1 MERHPES
8 QRDPSGEASVREIE
22 PDPAFARTT
31 RVVATPNPESPA
43 RSTVSVSASASP
55 LAFGAPA
62 RPAESL
68 PLEPG
73 RVIKHY
79 EIIREL
85 GQGGMGRVFLARD
98 TRLARLCAIKLL
110 VGYTGKRAGR
120 FLAEA
125 RATARCKH
133 ESIVVVYEVDELEGY
148 PYMVLEY
155 LEGRTLRAWMTERER
170 PAGVSPSVAAEI
182 MIPVARALVC
192 AHEMGIVHRDLK
204 PENILLTESGQVKVL
219 DFGIAKR
226 FTLDDT
232 GTMTL
237 AAPRK
242 DDDVTTTEDGT
253 VVGTPPYMSPEQ
265 WLGLD
270 VDPQCDLW
278 AAGIILHELVTGA
291 HPLAP
296 VSMARLVGVQVLEIP
311 MPSALETR
319 PDLGAMG
326 ALVDRCLK
334 KHKAERIGSAREL
347 CAALESL
354 STGPRAAAIS
364 EDDNPFAGLSA
375 FQESDAAR
383 FFGRDRDIAGVLGR
397 LRNQQLVVV
406 TGPSGAGK
414 SSFVRAGILPALKRS
429 GGHWEAFI
437 LRPGRK
443 PLAALA
449 DLLAQVSESPEGAGS
464 GASVPPASE
473 TDDLAA
479 TLRSR
484 PGYLGARLR
493 AWCRRAGPDHHIL
506 LFVDQFEELYTLGAS
521 PDEWKSFLAC
531 LEGVAD
537 DASSPLRV
545 VLAMRSDFLD
555 RLVDNR
561 HFITEVTRGLVF
573 LPPLGREGLRAAL
586 TKPIEAA
593 GYRFEGDEL
602 VEQMLDTLEN
612 TRSALPL
619 LQFTA
624 TKLWEARDREH
635 KLLSRESYR
644 ALGGVAGA
652 LSTHA
657 DAVLATLSGPE
668 QALARSILLRL
679 VTPERTR
686 ALVSLSELRELAEGG
701 DATEQVVQHLAAAR
715 LLVIETDGD
724 KEGKVVE
731 IVHESLV
738 ERWAKLRHWL
748 DENEKDAQ
756 FLARLRAAAQ
766 QWDTSGESEGLV
778 WRDRAAEEARQW
790 LSRRRAAQAAGAPF
804 RLGRRE
810 ERYLLAV
817 VALSDRERSLRRRVA
832 MGVIVMLGAITV
844 VVSYLALRAG
854 EHARR
859 ADQQAS
865 HADEEAARAQAEARQ
880 ARNATRMAAAR
891 ELSGDPTTVLSLL
904 REVEAPE
911 VPRGFAELARWAF
924 QSGPALVVL
933 THPALVT
940 SAAYSP
946 DGRRIATASEDG
958 IVRVWNAD
966 GRGEPLLLPGQ
977 ETVQSVAWSPDG
989 RRIAGAL
996 WDRTVRIWNADG
1008 EGGALVLTGHEDA
1021 VRAVAW
1027 SPDGARIVS
1036 ASRDGTARI
1045 WRSDGAGESVI
1056 LRGHE
1061 QGLRSAAFSPDGARV
1076 VTASEDKTARVWNAD
1091 GTGAPLVFR
1100 GHLAPVNSA
1109 MFRPDGEHIVTASW
1123 DKTVR
1128 LWRAD
1133 GSGESEILTGYKDG
1147 VYSLAFISE
1156 GGRILTTNQGDG
1168 TRLFTAESSGDP
1180 LVFRGHE
1187 DAIQRASYSPDGKFV
1202 VTVSSDKT
1210 ARVWSTGGTGRPLLL
1225 KGHQRMV
1232 YRASFSPDGRQVVT
1246 AAWDNTA
1253 RVWDVEGGGKPVVLR
1268 GHENVVNWAE
1278 WSPDGRS
1285 IVTASEDRTAR
1296 VWNADGRGEPLV
1308 LRGHLA
1314 TVKSA
1319 SWSPDGKQI
1328 VTASEDKTARV
1339 WNADGSGEPLVLEG
1353 HQAAVNAA
1361 SWSPDGRRIV
1371 TASRDKV
1378 VRIWNADG
1386 SGEPRLLLDHQGNV
1400 RSAVFSPDGKQIVT
1414 ASHDRTARV
1423 WSADGSGDPVV
1434 LVGHQHW
1441 VNSAEW
1447 SPDGKRIVTASQDKT
1462 VRIWNADGSGEP
1474 LVLRGSDFVL
1484 NSAVYSPD
1492 GERIVTASDDKAAW
1506 VWTDLEPLTGA
1517 EDPKLWSATTY
1528 CMPVERRIALLNV
1541 PEAAA
1546 RAAHEACV
1554 RRVEATTAAR
1564 VDAAQR

>member
-8 QRDPSGEASVREIE
+8 QRGRSEETSAREPE
-22 PDPAFARTT
+22 PDPAFARTA
-31 RVVATPNPESPA
+31 RVLTEPNPESPSRA
-43 RSTVSVSASASP
+43 TLSATSP
-55 LAFGAPA
+55 PMAFGAPA
-62 RPAESL
+62 IPVESL
-68 PLEPG
+68 SLQPG

-133 ESIVVVYEVDELEGY
+133 ESIVVVYEVDELQGY

-170 PAGVSPSVAAEI
+170 VGGVAPSVAAEI
-182 MIPVARALVC
+182 MIPVVRALVC

-204 PENILLTESGQVKVL
+204 PENILLTDGGQVKVL

-226 FTLDDT
+226 FTLDNT
-232 GTMTL
+232 GTMTI
-237 AAPRK
+237 AAPRPG
-242 DDDVTTTEDGT
+242 DDLTTTEDGT

-270 VDPQCDLW
+270 VDPQCDVW

-296 VSMARLVGVQVLEIP
+296 VSMARLVGVQVLELP
-311 MPSALETR
+311 MPSALESR
-319 PDLGAMG
+319 ADLGALG
-326 ALVDRCLK
+326 ALIDRCLK
-334 KHKAERIGSAREL
+334 KSKTERIGSAREL
-347 CAALESL
+347 LTALEGLVDEPTTVAL
-354 STGPRAAAIS
+354 SD
-364 EDDNPFAGLSA
+364 DDNPFAGLSA
-375 FQESDAAR
+375 FQEADAAR
-383 FFGRDRDIAGVLGR
+383 FFGRERDIAGALGR

-406 TGPSGAGK
+406 AGPSGAGK
-414 SSFVRAGILPALKRS
+414 SSFVRAGLLPALKRS
-429 GGHWEAFI
+429 GGPWEVFL
-437 LRPGRK
+437 LRSGRK

-449 DLLAQVSESPEGAGS
+449 DVLAQLADAPIDIRG
-464 GASVPPASE
+464 SVPLTSDIE
-473 TDDLAA
+473 ELAA

-493 AWCRRAGPDHHIL
+493 ARCRRAGPDHHIL
-506 LFVDQFEELYTLGAS
+506 LIVDQFEELYTLGANQ
-521 PDEWKSFLAC
+521 DEWKAFLAC
-531 LEGVAD
+531 LEGAAD

-561 HFITEVTRGLVF
+561 HFMTEVTRGLVF

-657 DAVLATLSGPE
+657 DAVLATLSGSE

-715 LLVIETDGD
+715 LLVIETGGD
-724 KEGKVVE
+724 WEGSTVE

-766 QWDTSGESEGLV
+766 QWDASAEAEGLV

-790 LSRRRAAQAAGAPF
+790 LARRRAAQGAGAPA

-817 VALSDRERSLRRRVA
+817 VGLADRERSLRRRVA
-832 MGVIVMLGAITV
+832 MGVIVALGAITV

-854 EHARR
+854 EQARR
-859 ADQQAS
+859 ADQQAT
-865 HADEEAARAQAEARQ
+865 HADAEAARAQAEARQ
-880 ARNATRMAAAR
+880 ARNATRIAAAR
-891 ELSGDPTTVLSLL
+891 ELQGDPTTVLALL
-904 REVEAPE
+904 REVEPPE
-911 VPRGFAELARWAF
+911 VPRGWSELARSAV
-924 QSGPALVVL
+924 QSGPARVVL
-933 THPALVT
+933 GHPALVM

-946 DGRRIATASEDG
+946 DGKRIATASEDG
-958 IVRVWNAD
+958 VVRVWNAD
-966 GRGEPLLLPGQ
+966 GRGEPLLLRGQ

-989 RRIAGAL
+989 RRIAGAS
-996 WDRTVRIWNADG
+996 WDKTVRLWNSDG
-1008 EGGALVLTGHEDA
+1008 SGRAMVLSGHEDA
-1021 VRAVAW
+1021 VRTVTW
-1027 SPDGARIVS
+1027 SPDGARLVS
-1036 ASRDGTARI
+1036 ASRDKTARI
-1045 WRSDGAGESVI
+1045 WRSDGMGEPVI
-1056 LRGHE
+1056 LHGHE

-1091 GTGAPLVFR
+1091 GSGEPMVFR
-1100 GHLAPVNSA
+1100 GHLAAVNLA
-1109 MFRPDGEHIVTASW
+1109 TFRPDGEHIVTASW

-1128 LWRAD
+1128 VWNAD
-1133 GSGESEILTGYKDG
+1133 GTGEPQVLTRHQDG
-1147 VYSLAFISE
+1147 VYSLAFTSE
-1156 GGRILTTNQGDG
+1156 GERILTAFQNEGMH
-1168 TRLFTAESSGDP
+1168 LWTAENSGDP

-1187 DAIQRASYSPDGKFV
+1187 DAIQRASYSPDGQSV

-1210 ARVWSTGGTGRPLLL
+1210 ARVWSAEGTGRPLLL
-1225 KGHQRMV
+1225 KGHQRLV
-1232 YRASFSPDGRQVVT
+1232 YRASFSPDGQRIVT
-1246 AAWDNTA
+1246 ASWDNTA
-1253 RVWDVEGGGKPVVLR
+1253 RVWNVDGAGKPVVLR
-1268 GHENVVNWAE
+1268 GHENVVHWAE
-1278 WSPDGRS
+1278 WSPDGKR
-1285 IVTASEDRTAR
+1285 IVTGSEDKTAR
-1296 VWNADGRGEPLV
+1296 IWNADGSGEPLV

-1319 SWSPDGKQI
+1319 SWSPDGKRI
-1328 VTASEDKTARV
+1328 VTASEDKTARIWNADGSGEPLV
-1339 WNADGSGEPLVLEG
+1339 LQGHQAAVNAAAWSPDGKRIVTASRDKVVRVFHADGTGEPLLLLEHQGNVRSAMFSPEGKRIVTASHDRTARIWNADGSGEPLVLEG
-1353 HQAAVNAA
+1353 HQ
-1361 SWSPDGRRIV
+1361 
-1371 TASRDKV
+1371 
-1378 VRIWNADG
+1378 
-1386 SGEPRLLLDHQGNV
+1386 
-1400 RSAVFSPDGKQIVT
+1400 
-1414 ASHDRTARV
+1414 
-1423 WSADGSGDPVV
+1423 
-1434 LVGHQHW
+1434 HW

-1447 SPDGKRIVTASQDKT
+1447 SPDGERIVTASQDKT

-1484 NSAVYSPD
+1484 NSAAYSPD
-1492 GERIVTASDDKAAW
+1492 GKRLVAASDDKTAW
-1506 VWTDLEPLTGA
+1506 VWSDLEPLTGVQ
-1517 EDPKLWSATTY
+1517 DPKLWSATTY
-1528 CMPVERRIALLNV
+1528 CMSVERRIALLNV
-1541 PEAAA
+1541 PEATA
-1546 RAAHEACV
+1546 RAEQEACE
-1554 RRVEATTAAR
+1554 RRVSGAPR
-1564 VDAAQR
+1564 

>member
-1 MERHPES
+1 MEGHPES
-8 QRDPSGEASVREIE
+8 QRDRSEEAPARE
-22 PDPAFARTT
+22 PDHDPAFARTARAVT
-31 RVVATPNPESPA
+31 GPNPEPPS
-43 RSTVSVSASASP
+43 RSTVSATSP
-55 LAFGAPA
+55 PIAFGAPA
-62 RPAESL
+62 IPVESL
-68 PLEPG
+68 SLHPG
-73 RVIKHY
+73 SVLKHY

-110 VGYTGKRAGR
+110 VGYTGRRAGR

-155 LEGRTLRAWMTERER
+155 LEGRTLRAWMAERER
-170 PAGVSPSVAAEI
+170 VSGVSPGVAAEI
-182 MIPVARALVC
+182 MIPVLRALVC

-204 PENILLTESGQVKVL
+204 PENILLTDGGQVKVL

-226 FTLDDT
+226 FTLGDT
-232 GTMTL
+232 GTMTI
-237 AAPRK
+237 APRRPG
-242 DDDVTTTEDGT
+242 DDVTTTEDGT

-270 VDPQCDLW
+270 VDPQCDVW

-296 VSMARLVGVQVLEIP
+296 VSMARLVGVQVLELP
-311 MPSALETR
+311 MPSVLESR
-319 PDLGAMG
+319 PDLGALG
-326 ALVDRCLK
+326 ALIDRCLK
-334 KHKAERIGSAREL
+334 KRKEERIGSAREL
-347 CAALESL
+347 LTALESL
-354 STGPRAAAIS
+354 VDEPTTVALSD
-364 EDDNPFAGLSA
+364 DDNPFAGLSA

-383 FFGRDRDIAGVLGR
+383 FFGRERDIAGVLGR

-406 TGPSGAGK
+406 AGPSGAGK

-429 GGHWEAFI
+429 GGSWEAFI
-437 LRPGRK
+437 LRPARK
-443 PLAALA
+443 PLTALA
-449 DLLAQVSESPEGAGS
+449 DVLVQIADPPTDVRG
-464 GASVPPASE
+464 SVPPT
-473 TDDLAA
+473 TDAEELA
-479 TLRSR
+479 TMLRSR
-484 PGYLGARLR
+484 PGYFGARLR
-493 AWCRRAGPDHHIL
+493 ARCRRAGPDHHVL

-521 PDEWKSFLAC
+521 PDEWKAFLAC
-531 LEGVAD
+531 LEGAAD

-561 HFITEVTRGLVF
+561 HFMTEVTRGLVF

-602 VEQMLDTLEN
+602 VEQMLDTLDS

-686 ALVSLSELRELAEGG
+686 ALVSLAELRELSEGG

-715 LLVIETDGD
+715 LLVIETGGD
-724 KEGKVVE
+724 WEGSTVE

-766 QWDTSGESEGLV
+766 QWDASAEAEGLV

-790 LSRRRAAQAAGAPF
+790 LERRRAAQGAGAPF

-810 ERYLLAV
+810 ERYLVAV
-817 VALSDRERSLRRRVA
+817 VALADRERGLRRRLVGA
-832 MGVIVMLGAITV
+832 SIALLGAIAV
-844 VVSYLALRAG
+844 VFSYLALRAG

-865 HADEEAARAQAEARQ
+865 HADAEAARAQAEARQ
-880 ARNATRMAAAR
+880 ARNATRIAAAR
-891 ELSGDPTTVLSLL
+891 ELSGDPTTVLALL
-904 REVEAPE
+904 REVEPPE
-911 VPRGFAELARWAF
+911 VPRGWSELARWAL
-924 QSGPALVVL
+924 QSGPARVVL
-933 THPALVT
+933 VHPAIVM

-946 DGRRIATASEDG
+946 DGKRIATASEDG
-958 IVRVWNAD
+958 MVRVWSAD
-966 GRGEPLLLPGQ
+966 GRGEPLLLRAP

-989 RRIAGAL
+989 RRIAGAS
-996 WDRTVRIWNADG
+996 WDKTVRIWNADG
-1008 EGGALVLTGHEDA
+1008 SGRPMILSGHEDA
-1021 VRAVAW
+1021 VRSVAF
-1027 SPDGARIVS
+1027 SPDGTRLVS
-1036 ASRDGTARI
+1036 ASRDRTARI
-1045 WRSDGAGESVI
+1045 WRSDGTGEPVI

-1061 QGLRSAAFSPDGARV
+1061 QSLRSAAFSPDGARV

-1091 GTGAPLVFR
+1091 GSGEPVVFR

-1109 MFRPDGEHIVTASW
+1109 TFRPDGQHIVTASW

-1128 LWRAD
+1128 VWNAD
-1133 GSGESEILTGYKDG
+1133 GSGEPQVLTGHRDG
-1147 VYSLAFISE
+1147 VYSLAFTSE
-1156 GGRILTTNQGDG
+1156 GERILTAFQNEGL
-1168 TRLFTAESSGDP
+1168 RLWTAENSGDP

-1187 DAIQRASYSPDGKFV
+1187 DAIQRASYSPDGHFV

-1210 ARVWSTGGTGRPLLL
+1210 ARVWSADGAGRPLLL

-1232 YRASFSPDGRQVVT
+1232 YRASFSPDGRRIVT
-1246 AAWDNTA
+1246 ASWDNTA
-1253 RVWDVEGGGKPVVLR
+1253 RVWNADGAGKPLVLR
-1268 GHENVVNWAE
+1268 GHENVVHWAE
-1278 WSPDGRS
+1278 WSPDGRR
-1285 IVTASEDRTAR
+1285 IVTASEDKTAR
-1296 VWNADGRGEPLV
+1296 IWNADGSGEPLV

-1319 SWSPDGKQI
+1319 SFSPDGRRI
-1328 VTASEDKTARV
+1328 VTASEDKTARI
-1339 WNADGSGEPLVLEG
+1339 WNADGSGEPLVLQG
-1353 HQAAVNAA
+1353 HQAAVNLA
-1361 SWSPDGRRIV
+1361 SWSPDGQRIV
-1371 TASRDKV
+1371 TASRDKS
-1378 VRIWNADG
+1378 VRVFHADG
-1386 SGEPRLLLDHQGNV
+1386 SGEPLLLLDHQGNV
-1400 RSAVFSPDGKQIVT
+1400 RSAVFSPDGKRIVT
-1414 ASHDRTARV
+1414 ASHDRTARI
-1423 WSADGSGDPVV
+1423 WNADGSGEPLV
-1434 LVGHQHW
+1434 LEGHQHW

-1484 NSAVYSPD
+1484 NSAVFSPD
-1492 GERIVTASDDKAAW
+1492 GKRLVTASDDKAAW
-1506 VWTDLEPLTGA
+1506 VWTDLEPLTGT

-1528 CMPVERRIALLNV
+1528 CLSVERRIALLNV
-1541 PEAAA
+1541 PEATA
-1546 RAAHEACV
+1546 RAEQEACE
-1554 RRVEATTAAR
+1554 RRVSGAPR
-1564 VDAAQR
+1564 

>member
-1 MERHPES
+1 MEQSPES
-8 QRDPSGEASVREIE
+8 QRERVRESTVKE
-22 PDPAFARTT
+22 PDHDPAFARTARAMT
-31 RVVATPNPESPA
+31 GPNPEPPS
-43 RSTVSVSASASP
+43 RSTVSATSPP

-62 RPAESL
+62 MPAESL

-133 ESIVVVYEVDELEGY
+133 ESIVVVYEVDELQGY

-155 LEGRTLRAWMTERER
+155 LEGRTLRAWMTEQER
-170 PAGVSPSVAAEI
+170 PKAFGSAKKPGVAPSVAAEI
-182 MIPVARALVC
+182 MIPVVRALVC

-204 PENILLTESGQVKVL
+204 PENILLTDGGQVKVL

-226 FTLDDT
+226 FTLENT
-232 GTMTL
+232 GTLTFT
-237 AAPRK
+237 AARTA
-242 DDDVTTTEDGT
+242 DELSSTEDGT

-270 VDPQCDLW
+270 VDPQCDIW

-296 VSMARLVGVQVLEIP
+296 VSMARLLGVQMLELP
-311 MPSALETR
+311 MPSVLESR

-326 ALVDRCLK
+326 ALIDRCLK
-334 KHKAERIGSAREL
+334 KSKTARMGSAREL
-347 CAALESL
+347 CAALEGL
-354 STGPRAAAIS
+354 ATGPEVVVLS

-375 FQESDAAR
+375 FQEADAAR
-383 FFGRDRDIAGVLGR
+383 FFGRERDITSVLAR

-406 TGPSGAGK
+406 AGPSGAGK

-429 GGHWEAFI
+429 GGHWEVFI

-449 DLLAQVSESPEGAGS
+449 DVLAQISEMPEGHGT
-464 GASVPPASE
+464 SVPPASDP
-473 TDDLAA
+473 DDLAA

-484 PGYLGARLR
+484 PGYFGARLR
-493 AWCRRAGPDHHIL
+493 ARARRAGPDHHIL
-506 LFVDQFEELYTLGAS
+506 LFVDQLEELYTLGAT
-521 PDEWKSFLAC
+521 PDEWTSFLAC
-531 LEGVAD
+531 LEGAAD

-561 HFITEVTRGLVF
+561 HFMTEVTRGLVF

-624 TKLWEARDREH
+624 TKLWEARDREQ
-635 KLLSRESYR
+635 KLLSRESYG

-657 DAVLATLSGPE
+657 DAVLATLSAPE

-686 ALVSLSELRELAEGG
+686 ALVSLSELRQLAEGG

-715 LLVIETDGD
+715 LLVIETGGD
-724 KEGKVVE
+724 WEGSTVE

-738 ERWAKLRHWL
+738 ERWAKLRQWL

-766 QWDTSGESEGLV
+766 QWDASAEAEGLV

-790 LSRRRAAQAAGAPF
+790 LARRRAAAGAGAPS

-817 VALSDRERSLRRRVA
+817 VGLADRERSLRRRVA

-865 HADEEAARAQAEARQ
+865 HADAEAARAQAEARQ
-880 ARNATRMAAAR
+880 ARNATRIAAAR
-891 ELSGDPTTVLSLL
+891 ELSGDPTTVLALL
-904 REVEAPE
+904 REVEPPE
-911 VPRGFAELARWAF
+911 VPRGWSELARWAL
-924 QSGPALVVL
+924 QSGPARVVL
-933 THPALVT
+933 THPALVM

-946 DGRRIATASEDG
+946 DGQHIATASEDG

-996 WDRTVRIWNADG
+996 WDKTVRIWNADG
-1008 EGGALVLTGHEDA
+1008 SGRSMVLSGHEDA
-1021 VRAVAW
+1021 VRSVAW

-1036 ASRDGTARI
+1036 ASRDRTARV
-1045 WRSDGAGESVI
+1045 WRSDGAGEPVI
-1056 LRGHE
+1056 FRGHE
-1061 QGLRSAAFSPDGARV
+1061 LGLRSAAFSPEGARI

-1091 GTGAPLVFR
+1091 GAGEPVVFR

-1109 MFRPDGEHIVTASW
+1109 MFRPDGAHIVTASW

-1128 LWRAD
+1128 VWNAD
-1133 GSGESEILTGYKDG
+1133 GSGEPQILTGHKDG
-1147 VYSLAFISE
+1147 VYSLAFTSE
-1156 GGRILTTNQGDG
+1156 GERILMGSQDG
-1168 TRLFTAESSGDP
+1168 STRLFAAENSGDP

-1187 DAIQRASYSPDGKFV
+1187 DAIQKASYSPDGRYV
-1202 VTVSSDKT
+1202 VIVSSDKT
-1210 ARVWSTGGTGRPLLL
+1210 ARVFRADGMGRPLLL

-1232 YRASFSPDGRQVVT
+1232 YRASFSPDGRRIVT
-1246 AAWDNTA
+1246 ASWDNTA
-1253 RVWDVEGGGKPVVLR
+1253 RVWHADGGGKPVVLR
-1268 GHENVVNWAE
+1268 GHENVVHWAE
-1278 WSPDGRS
+1278 WSPDGQHL
-1285 IVTASEDRTAR
+1285 VTASEDRTAR
-1296 VWNADGRGEPLV
+1296 IWNADGSGDPLV

-1319 SWSPDGKQI
+1319 SWSPDGRRI
-1328 VTASEDKTARV
+1328 VTASEDKTARI
-1339 WNADGSGEPLVLEG
+1339 WNADGSGEPLVLQG
-1353 HQAAVNAA
+1353 HQAAVNGA
-1361 SWSPDGRRIV
+1361 SWSPDGQRIV
-1371 TASRDKV
+1371 TASRDKA
-1378 VRIWNADG
+1378 VRVFRLDG
-1386 SGEPRLLLDHQGNV
+1386 PGEPLLLLEHQGNV
-1400 RSAVFSPDGKQIVT
+1400 RSAVFSPDGKRIVT
-1414 ASHDRTARV
+1414 ASHDRRAIV
-1423 WSADGSGDPVV
+1423 WNADGSGAPLV
-1434 LVGHQHW
+1434 LAGHQHW

-1447 SPDGKRIVTASQDKT
+1447 SPDGRRIVTASQDKT

-1484 NSAVYSPD
+1484 NSAVWSPD
-1492 GERIVTASDDKAAW
+1492 GKRIVTASDDKTAW
-1506 VWTDLEPLTGA
+1506 VWSDLEPLSGA
-1517 EDPKLWSATTY
+1517 DDTKLWSATTY
-1528 CMPVERRIALLNV
+1528 CMPVERRITLLNV
-1541 PEAAA
+1541 PEATA
-1546 RAAHEACV
+1546 RAEQEACV
-1554 RRVEATTAAR
+1554 RRVEATFR
-1564 VDAAQR
+1564 

>member
-8 QRDPSGEASVREIE
+8 QRDRSGEASTREPD
-22 PDPAFARTT
+22 PDPAFARTAQAMT
-31 RVVATPNPESPA
+31 GPNPEPSS
-43 RSTVSVSASASP
+43 RSTVSATSP
-55 LAFGAPA
+55 PIAFGAPA
-62 RPAESL
+62 IPVESL
-68 PLEPG
+68 SLHAG
-73 RVIKHY
+73 SVIKHY

-110 VGYTGKRAGR
+110 VGYTGRRAGR

-133 ESIVVVYEVDELEGY
+133 ESIVVVYEVDELQGY

-155 LEGRTLRAWMTERER
+155 LEGRTLRSWMNERAR
-170 PAGVSPSVAAEI
+170 ASGVSPSVAAEI
-182 MIPVARALVC
+182 MIPVLRALVC

-204 PENILLTESGQVKVL
+204 PENILLTEGGQVKVL

-226 FTLDDT
+226 FTLDNT
-232 GTMTL
+232 GTMTI
-237 AAPRK
+237 AAPRQG
-242 DDDVTTTEDGT
+242 DDVSTTEDGT

-270 VDPQCDLW
+270 VDPQCDVW

-296 VSMARLVGVQVLEIP
+296 VSMARLVGVQVLELA
-311 MPSALETR
+311 MPSALESR
-319 PDLGAMG
+319 PDLGALG
-326 ALVDRCLK
+326 ALIDRCLK
-334 KHKAERIGSAREL
+334 KRKAERIGSAREL
-347 CAALESL
+347 LAALESIVDAPTTVAL
-354 STGPRAAAIS
+354 SD
-364 EDDNPFAGLSA
+364 DDNPFAGLSA

-383 FFGRDRDIAGVLGR
+383 FFGRERDIAGAVGR

-406 TGPSGAGK
+406 AGPSGAGK

-429 GGHWEAFI
+429 GAWEAFI

-449 DLLAQVSESPEGAGS
+449 DVLAQIADPKADLRG
-464 GASVPPASE
+464 SVPPTIDIE
-473 TDDLAA
+473 ELAA

-493 AWCRRAGPDHHIL
+493 ARCRRAGADHHIL

-521 PDEWKSFLAC
+521 PDEWKAFLAC
-531 LEGVAD
+531 LEGAAD

-561 HFITEVTRGLVF
+561 HFMTEVTRGLVF

-686 ALVSLSELRELAEGG
+686 ALVNLAELRELSEGG

-715 LLVIETDGD
+715 LLVIETGGD
-724 KEGKVVE
+724 WEGSTVE

-738 ERWAKLRHWL
+738 ERWSKLRQWL

-766 QWDTSGESEGLV
+766 QWYASAEAEGLV

-790 LSRRRAAQAAGAPF
+790 LERRRAAQGAGTPS
-804 RLGRRE
+804 RLGKRE
-810 ERYLLAV
+810 ERYLVAV
-817 VALSDRERSLRRRVA
+817 VALADRERGLRRRVFGGA
-832 MGVIVMLGAITV
+832 LVMLGAIAV
-844 VVSYLALRAG
+844 VFSYLALRAG
-854 EHARR
+854 EQARR

-865 HADEEAARAQAEARQ
+865 HADEERARAQAEARQ
-880 ARNATRMAAAR
+880 ARNATRIAAAR
-891 ELSGDPTTVLSLL
+891 EQQGDPTTMLALL
-904 REVEAPE
+904 REVEPPE
-911 VPRGFAELARWAF
+911 VPRGWSELARWAL
-924 QSGPALVVL
+924 QSGPARVVL
-933 THPALVT
+933 THPALVM

-946 DGRRIATASEDG
+946 DGKRIATASEDG

-966 GRGEPLLLPGQ
+966 GRGEPLLLRGQ
-977 ETVQSVAWSPDG
+977 EAVQSVAWSPDG
-989 RRIAGAL
+989 RRIAGAS
-996 WDRTVRIWNADG
+996 WDKTVRIWNSDG
-1008 EGGALVLTGHEDA
+1008 AGRPMIFSGHEDA
-1021 VRAVAW
+1021 VRSVAW
-1027 SPDGARIVS
+1027 SPDGSRLVS
-1036 ASRDGTARI
+1036 ASRDKTARI
-1045 WRSDGAGESVI
+1045 WRSDGTGEPVI

-1091 GTGAPLVFR
+1091 GSGEAVVFR
-1100 GHLAPVNSA
+1100 GHFAAVNWA
-1109 MFRPDGEHIVTASW
+1109 TFRPDGEHIVTASW

-1128 LWRAD
+1128 VWNAD
-1133 GSGESEILTGYKDG
+1133 GSGEPQVLTGHQDG
-1147 VYSLAFISE
+1147 AYSLAFTSE
-1156 GGRILTTNQGDG
+1156 GGRVLTAFQGEG
-1168 TRLFTAESSGDP
+1168 LRLWAAENSGDP
-1180 LVFRGHE
+1180 SVFRGHE
-1187 DAIQRASYSPDGKFV
+1187 DAIQRASYSPDGQFV

-1210 ARVWSTGGTGRPLLL
+1210 ARVWSAEGTGRPLLL
-1225 KGHQRMV
+1225 KGHQRIV
-1232 YRASFSPDGRQVVT
+1232 YRASFSPDGGRIVT
-1246 AAWDNTA
+1246 ASWDNTA
-1253 RVWDVEGGGKPVVLR
+1253 RVWNADGAGKPVVLR
-1268 GHENVVNWAE
+1268 GHENVVHWAE
-1278 WSPDGRS
+1278 WSPDGKR

-1296 VWNADGRGEPLV
+1296 IWNADGSGEPLV

-1314 TVKSA
+1314 TVKWA
-1319 SWSPDGKQI
+1319 SWSPDGKRI
-1328 VTASEDKTARV
+1328 VTASEDKTARI
-1339 WNADGSGEPLVLEG
+1339 WNADGSGAPLILQG

-1361 SWSPDGRRIV
+1361 SWSPDGQRIV
-1371 TASRDKV
+1371 TASRDKT
-1378 VRIWNADG
+1378 VRVFHSDG
-1386 SGEPRLLLDHQGNV
+1386 TGEPLLLLDHQGNV
-1400 RSAVFSPDGKQIVT
+1400 RSAVFSPDGKRIVT

-1423 WSADGSGDPVV
+1423 WNADGSGAPLV
-1434 LVGHQHW
+1434 LEGHQHW

-1447 SPDGKRIVTASQDKT
+1447 SPDGKHIVTASQDKT
-1462 VRIWNADGSGEP
+1462 VRIWSADGSGEP
-1474 LVLRGSDFVL
+1474 LVLRGSDFVV

-1492 GERIVTASDDKAAW
+1492 GKRIVTASDDKAAW
-1506 VWTDLEPLTGA
+1506 VWTDLEPLTGV
-1517 EDPKLWSATTY
+1517 EDPKLWSATAY
-1528 CMPVERRIALLNV
+1528 CMSVERRIALLNV
-1541 PEAAA
+1541 PEAMA
-1546 RAAHEACV
+1546 RAEQEACE
-1554 RRVEATTAAR
+1554 RRVSGAPR
-1564 VDAAQR
+1564 